1 MAEAKKELSKK
12 DSFLIALSNFLQKN
26 RIIFI
31 IIIIVLIAGLVAFTI
46 ARESLKNRIEKS
58 TFLAEEAQEAY
69 HNWSTAVDEEEKTI
83 YRNECVGII
92 EQIMD
97 SYPNHYAAQ
106 RASFLQGNIFFEE
119 EDWMGAAAAYEKIFT
134 NFSNSYLAPISLNN
148 ASVAYENSG
157 EQDKAIEM
165 LNALTDNYTESF
177 PDIAKIFFT
186 KGRLYEERGD
196 MENAVL
202 SYNVLVDDFPN
213 SNWTKL
219 ARNRIIALEK

>member
-26 RIIFI
+26 RIVFI

-46 ARESLKNRIEKS
+46 ARESIKNRIEKS
-58 TFLAEEAQEAY
+58 TFLAEEAREAY
-69 HNWSTAVDEEEKTI
+69 HNWSTAVDDEQKTI
-83 YRNECVGII
+83 YREECLEII

-119 EDWMGAAAAYEKIFT
+119 ENWTEAAAAYEKIFT
-134 NFSNSYLAPISLNN
+134 KFSDSYLAPISLNN

-157 EQDKAIEM
+157 ELDTAIEM
-165 LNALTDNYTESF
+165 LNTLTENYTESF
-177 PDIAKIFFT
+177 ADIARIFFT
-186 KGRLYEERGD
+186 KGRLYEEQGD
-196 MENAVL
+196 MENAVRA
-202 SYNVLVDDFPN
+202 YNVLVDDFSN